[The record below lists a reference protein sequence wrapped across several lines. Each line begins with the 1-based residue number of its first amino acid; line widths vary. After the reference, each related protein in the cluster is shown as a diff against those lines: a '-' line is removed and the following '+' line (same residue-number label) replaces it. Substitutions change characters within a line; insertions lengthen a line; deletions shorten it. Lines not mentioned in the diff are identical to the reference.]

1 MSIKDERLFIR
12 HMLDAAR
19 QAREYA
25 VGRSRADLE
34 HDPLLRDGFVRQLTI
49 IGEAAGRVTGA
60 TRNTY
65 PGVPWPDLVGM
76 RNRIVHEYF
85 RVDLDIV
92 WATVEFDLPE
102 LVSQLEELIESG
114 SS

>member
-1 MSIKDERLFIR
+1 MSIKDERVFLR

-25 VGRSRADLE
+25 QGRSRADLE
-34 HDPLLRDGFVRQLTI
+34 RDPLLRDGFVRQLTI
-49 IGEAAGRVTGA
+49 IGEAAGRVSKA
-60 TRNTY
+60 TRSAH
-65 PGVPWPDLVGM
+65 PDVPWPDLVGM

-92 WATVEFDLPE
+92 WATVQFDLPE
-102 LVSQLEELIESG
+102 LISQLDNLLGREG
-114 SS
+114 